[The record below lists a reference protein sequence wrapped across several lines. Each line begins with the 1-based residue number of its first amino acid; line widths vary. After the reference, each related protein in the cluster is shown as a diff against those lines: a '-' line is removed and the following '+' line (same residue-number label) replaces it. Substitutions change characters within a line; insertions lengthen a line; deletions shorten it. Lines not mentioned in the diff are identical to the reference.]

1 MSNIKLL
8 RVIASMD
15 PKTGGPPNGINY
27 ITPFLNELNIETTIL
42 CLDNPEENFI
52 KNSPHKIIALAENK
66 TSWQYN
72 ANLYNWL
79 YYHLANFDV
88 VIVHGIWIYHSFA
101 VTKAIKELRKFKP
114 NFKIKH
120 FIYPHGMLDSYFQ
133 TEKKRIVKSIR
144 NYFYW
149 HLVESKNINNATGII
164 YTSKGEMEIA
174 SKTFSNYNPKQI
186 FNLGYGVAVPNDV
199 FKQKVDSEYFLFLGR
214 FDHKKGIDTIIH
226 SFNYLLLNDHIKLP
240 KLIIAGP
247 GLNSEYG
254 KYIQKLVN
262 DNDILTNHIE
272 LKDMV
277 CCTEK
282 WQLIANAKAMILWS
296 HQENFGIS
304 VAESLGMSVPVLLSK
319 QVNIWNE
326 IVLNHAGFADND
338 TVEKLIET
346 IIKFNKISISEYEIM
361 CLNAKKTHE
370 EFYRPG
376 KYANRLKG
384 IFDTKN
390 ES

>member
-1 MSNIKLL
+1 
-8 RVIASMD
+8 MD

-27 ITPFLNELNIETTIL
+27 ITPCLNELNVETTIV
-42 CLDNPEENFI
+42 CLDNVDELFI
-52 KNSPHKIIALAENK
+52 KNSQNNIIALAEKK
-66 TSWQYN
+66 TSWQYSKKLFHWLIN
-72 ANLYNWL
+72 NLKDY
-79 YYHLANFDV
+79 DV

-101 VTKAIKELRKFKP
+101 VTKAIKALRKFKP
-114 NFKIKH
+114 SFKIKH

-186 FNLGYGVAVPNDV
+186 FNLGYGVSVPNDV

-214 FDHKKGIDTIIH
+214 YDHKKGIDTIIDVYREL
-226 SFNYLLLNDHIKLP
+226 SINKKVNLT

-262 DNDILTNHIE
+262 DNDILINHIE

-277 CCTEK
+277 CGTEK
-282 WQLIANAKAMILWS
+282 WQLIANSKAMILWS

-304 VAESLGMSVPVLLSK
+304 IAESMGMGVPVLLSK

-326 IVLNHAGFADND
+326 IVSNNAGFADND

-361 CLNAKKTHE
+361 CLNAKKTYE

>member
-1 MSNIKLL
+1 
-8 RVIASMD
+8 MD

-27 ITPFLNELNIETTIL
+27 ITPFFNELNVETTIV
-42 CLDNPEENFI
+42 CLDNVDELFI
-52 KNSPHKIIALAENK
+52 KNSQNIIIALAEKK
-66 TSWQYN
+66 TSWQYSKKLFHWLIN
-72 ANLYNWL
+72 NLKDY
-79 YYHLANFDV
+79 DV

-101 VTKAIKELRKFKP
+101 VTKAIKALRKFKP
-114 NFKIKH
+114 NFQIKH

-133 TEKKRIVKSIR
+133 TEKKRLIKSIR

-149 HLVESKNINNATGII
+149 HIFESNNINNATGII
-164 YTSKGEMEIA
+164 YTSNGEMEIA

-186 FNLGYGVAVPNDV
+186 FNLGYGVAVPNDIY
-199 FKQKVDSEYFLFLGR
+199 KQNEASDYFLFLGR

-226 SFNYLLLNDHIKLP
+226 AFHYLLLNDHIKLP
-240 KLIIAGP
+240 KLIIVGP

-254 KYIQKLVN
+254 KYIQSLLKG
-262 DNDILTNHIE
+262 INHLKHSIE
-272 LKDMV
+272 LRDMV
-277 CCTEK
+277 MGNEK

-304 VAESLGMSVPVLLSK
+304 VAESLGMGVPVLLSK

-346 IIKFNKISISEYEIM
+346 IIKFNKISISEYELM
-361 CLNAKKTHE
+361 CLNAKKTYE